1 MARTLAGVLT
11 AFVLSSTAAFAA
23 PVAQATPS
31 DDAFLAAL
39 KTLNIPTAS
48 DDAAIKIGHD
58 VCTAVDAGKVEPA
71 KTLRGMLSAFMNQGL
86 TKNQAANLI
95 WSAVG
100 AYCPENTSLV
110 GR

>member
-1 MARTLAGVLT
+1 MLA
-11 AFVLSSTAAFAA
+11 AFVVASTAALAA
-23 PVAQATPS
+23 PVAHATPS

-71 KTLRGMLSAFMNQGL
+71 RTLRGMLSAFMNEGL
-86 TKNQAANLI
+86 TKAQAANLI
-95 WSAVG
+95 WAAVG
-100 AYCPENTSLV
+100 AYCPEDTSLV